1 MSEVLGRAVHDAAD
15 ATPVAPPPVVVVKS
29 QSGATTLAYAN
40 NLVGGI
46 RMALYVLVG
55 MTGGVMLLN
64 WLRGSGMTLSVIAIV
79 VGQSAV
85 FALLVVPGMIR
96 RSRQWREDSRI
107 HNEKPLDPDDRS
119 AVVRG
124 ALLEVGGLAR
134 QHWLTGRADTRWR
147 HRFQELLRSAG
158 LPPALVILQHEV
170 SNPVQAIHLDDA
182 FVEPERM
189 LGGMSRRSRQY
200 WFQIVFLLFFL
211 WLMISSAMRGDLIVT
226 ACLAVG
232 VAAFGVQLLRAHGVH
247 VSEARAPVLGMGVY
261 SDWKGRRWSILD
273 STVYIYSMRVG
284 LNDLFAAE
292 LVGPQ
297 GHTVVPFQG
306 LDDPALKM
314 FWQRW
319 MHPHPRPD
327 LV

>member
-1 MSEVLGRAVHDAAD
+1 MTEALARHTGVAAD
-15 ATPVAPPPVVVVKS
+15 AAPAAPPPVVVVKS
-29 QSGATTLAYAN
+29 QSGSTTLAYSN

-46 RMALYVLVG
+46 RMAGFVLAG
-55 MTGGVMLLN
+55 MTGGVMLVH
-64 WLRGSGMTLSVIAIV
+64 WVRGSGITPSV
-79 VGQSAV
+79 VGIIVAQSAF
-85 FALLVVPGMIR
+85 FALLVIPGMIR
-96 RSRQWREDSRI
+96 RRRQWREDWRI
-107 HNEKPLDPDDRS
+107 HTQTPLDPDDRS
-119 AVVRG
+119 SVVRG
-124 ALLEVGGLAR
+124 ALLEVGGLCR
-134 QHWLTGRADTRWR
+134 YHWLTGRADQRWR

-170 SNPVQAIHLDDA
+170 SNPVQAIPLDDA

-200 WFQIVFLLFFL
+200 WIQVVFVLFFL
-211 WLMISSAMRGDLIVT
+211 WLMISSAMRGDFIVT

-284 LNDLFAAE
+284 LNDMVAAE
-292 LVGPQ
+292 LVGPE
-297 GHTVVPFQG
+297 GHTIVPFQG